1 MPSNF
6 IKNMKKILF
15 IFSLFIVFISNGQTN
30 NIKIIYDIKL
40 IEENFKNTDNP
51 IFFRL
56 NFNAENT
63 QLIFEKYNNI
73 STSYLAN
80 DSEIDPTLYT
90 LINLFYPQYH
100 NYNNKT
106 TYSYQSQN
114 YLLKNVDCL
123 LDISDKYIWD
133 FSDETKEI
141 GGYLCYKAVLKSI
154 ENSKGS
160 FYPVTVWY
168 CPAIPLEAGF
178 KNYNNL
184 PGAVLELHEQYIAYL
199 AKSITFNEVEK
210 FEIPTLPIISVEEYL
225 QKVEQAKKDNPEM
238 FPDFKSNN

>member
-1 MPSNF
+1 M
-6 IKNMKKILF
+6 KNILF
-15 IFSLFIVFISNGQTN
+15 IFTLFIVFISNAQTE
-30 NIKIIYDIKL
+30 NIQIIYDIKL

-51 IFFRL
+51 IYRRL
-56 NFNAENT
+56 EENAENT
-63 QLIFEKYNNI
+63 ELLFEKYNNVSTCYLVNDI
-73 STSYLAN
+73 EQDPVLYSLIDLFNPNFYNFTKKNNYSLYNPNYIYSTS
-80 DSEIDPTLYT
+80 D
-90 LINLFYPQYH
+90 
-100 NYNNKT
+100 
-106 TYSYQSQN
+106 
-114 YLLKNVDCL
+114 YLLSTS
-123 LDISDKYIWD
+123 IKYIWD

-141 GGYLCYKAVLKSI
+141 GGYLCYEAVLKSI

-184 PGAVLELHEQYIAYL
+184 PGVVLELQEQYIAYL

-210 FEIPTLPIISVEEYL
+210 FEIPKLPIISIEEYL